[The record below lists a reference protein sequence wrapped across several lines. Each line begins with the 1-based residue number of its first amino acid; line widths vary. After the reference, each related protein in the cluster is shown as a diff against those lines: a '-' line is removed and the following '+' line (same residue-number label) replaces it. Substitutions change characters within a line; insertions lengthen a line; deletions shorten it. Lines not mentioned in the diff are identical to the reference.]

1 MSADLHATTIATR
14 DPYLGLA
21 LDGIHAI
28 EASAGTGK
36 TFTLA
41 TLVVRLVVERGLR
54 VGQVLAVTFTEAAT
68 QELRSRIR
76 ARLLLACELVGA
88 SPAADAAPDAVL
100 THAVLEAHLA
110 QGGETADALRRRLH
124 AAANDIDLAAI
135 FTIHGFCAR
144 VLREHALEAGQAF
157 DAPELLTSDA
167 PLFEAIAADLWRA
180 HGRDP
185 ESADDLL
192 ALWPGGPPALACDLP
207 LLVRERTLRP
217 ALGELPED
225 PAPRLHASGE
235 ALADAFRVHGDEFR
249 ASLVSAVENKV
260 LHGGSYKLDW
270 IAALFDGLKQWCDAG
285 ERSTPFQHPKLPQLT
300 RETLQLRTSK
310 AGAGKTPD
318 SPVCDAVP
326 AYLDALAA
334 MADWQDARRVE
345 LLHRLR
351 DDARQRVARAKR
363 QQRVQTY
370 DDLID
375 RVADAIDGPHAA
387 DLVQRLRAQYAVALV
402 DEFQD
407 TDARQWRIFDHVF
420 GAAGATL
427 HGQAPALF
435 VIGDPKQAIYG
446 FRGGDVE
453 TYLAARETAREAP
466 PLSSNF
472 RSRPSVLRAVS
483 ALYAQ
488 AQIASEEEPGVPPP
502 FIDPRIGFREV
513 QPGGLR
519 RDDDFLRDG
528 TPAPALTIWRAPPP
542 EEVDSKGKPRPH
554 KAGRSRELAT
564 SACVAAIH
572 RVLCDARAG
581 RASIEGRPVQPGDI
595 AVLVR
600 SHNEAT
606 RIRHALAMAGI
617 PAVAAGRQSLFATPE
632 ARDLHALLL
641 ALLHGAD
648 DGRLRMA
655 LSTVLVGLDA
665 AAIAALDTDGEA
677 LRQWQLQ
684 ALEWREQV
692 ERRRVF
698 ALVNALCAQ
707 HADRLLGLLDG
718 ERRLTNYLQLAEL
731 LQDAQARTLGL
742 HGLVDWLATAIAEAN
757 AADESQLLRLES
769 DAHRVQVVTLHKSKG
784 LEYPLVFLPFAAIG
798 AHARSPGQRAVVN
811 GDDGRVLHWKLLASR
826 SGWDAARDAWTLA
839 QRAEDARLL
848 YVGLTRARHALW
860 LAIGVFCNFDRSPLQ
875 HMVARPDALQL
886 ALGEAVAIDEALPPD
901 ALPWLPPAA
910 AEPVPPAR
918 TAERPLASDWWVYSF
933 TQLAN
938 ADGQDDT
945 AASATQPVEGGQDE
959 PVDEADVRMGLVAAI
974 DEGGRTATEFGPV
987 AGAGFRGALE
997 PAPGASAGRDTG
1009 ADAATADLHGDGDPA
1024 SRGDASDGDGFETG
1038 PAAGAGRSSTPHE
1051 AHAGTTADAFDP
1063 RFAGTRFGVV
1073 LHDVLERADFAGWS
1087 AWTPGAPAP
1096 TREDAELIAERL
1108 RAGGYSAEDIDD
1120 GVATLTPLIGHT
1132 LTVALPEGV
1141 RLADLPAQQRR
1152 PEIEFQFALAPTR
1165 VDALLDLLHRH
1176 GLLTARQGFGTRRRL
1191 EGLMTGLIDLT
1202 YLHDGRWYVL
1212 DYKSNRLPG
1221 YGPAHLMEAMAHSE
1235 YDLQALLYTLA
1246 LHRWLRFRLGAD
1258 YDYDRDFGGVRYV
1271 FCRGLDATRNDA
1283 QGVQPG
1289 QGAHAIGTTQTQGGT
1304 QTDKA
1309 VHGVQ
1314 AWRFA
1319 PELVD
1324 ALDALFAGKP
1334 QPDAARASAPSPAG
1348 GGGPGW
1354 GQAEPRQDR
1363 TPT

>member
-1 MSADLHATTIATR
+1 MSVASSTPAPVRDL
-14 DPYLGLA
+14 YLDLA
-21 LDGIHAI
+21 LDGVHAI

-36 TFTLA
+36 TYTLA

-68 QELRSRIR
+68 QELRKRIR
-76 ARLLLACELVGA
+76 ERLLLAGELVGA
-88 SPAADAAPDAVL
+88 PPASDDTPEAAL
-100 THAVLEAHLA
+100 TRNVLEGHLA
-110 QGGETADALRRRLH
+110 RGTETAEALRRRLH

-167 PLFEAIAADLWRA
+167 PLYESIAADLWRA
-180 HGRDP
+180 HGRGS

-192 ALWPGGPPALACDLP
+192 ALWPGGPAALAGDLP

-217 ALGELPED
+217 ALDELPDD

-235 ALADAFRVHGDEFR
+235 ALADTFRAHGDDFR
-249 ASLVSAVENKV
+249 ASLVSAVEGKV
-260 LHGGSYKLDW
+260 LHAGSYKLAW
-270 IAALFDGLKQWCDAG
+270 IGELFDALHQWCNAS
-285 ERSTPFQHPKLPQLT
+285 ERKLPFQHPKLPQLT

-310 AGAGKTPD
+310 AGAGRTPD
-318 SPVCDAVP
+318 SPVCDAIP

-334 MADWQDARRVE
+334 MAEWQDARRVE

-351 DDARQRVARAKR
+351 FDARQRVARAKR

-387 DLVQRLRAQYAVALV
+387 DLVQRLRAQYEVALV

-420 GAAGATL
+420 GAASAAL

-453 TYLAARETAREAP
+453 TYLAARETASDAP
-466 PLSSNF
+466 PLSQNF

-488 AQIASEEEPGVPPP
+488 AQAAAEVDEKIPPP
-502 FIDPRIGFREV
+502 FIDTRIRFYEV
-513 QPGGLR
+513 QPGGVR
-519 RDDDFLRDG
+519 RDEDFQRHG
-528 TPAPALTIWRAPPP
+528 VPAPALTVWRAPLPD
-542 EEVDSKGKPRPH
+542 EVDSKGKLKPW
-554 KAGRSRELAT
+554 KAGHSRELAT
-564 SACVAAIH
+564 KACVAAIH
-572 RVLCDARAG
+572 RVLFDARDG
-581 RASIEGRPVQPGDI
+581 NASIEGRPVQLGDI

-655 LSTVLVGLDA
+655 LSSVLVGLDA
-665 AAIAALDTDGEA
+665 AAIAALDDDGEA
-677 LRQWQLQ
+677 LRHWQLE
-684 ALEWREQV
+684 ALAWRERLQ
-692 ERRRVF
+692 RGGPL

-707 HADRLLGLLDG
+707 HAGRLLGLLDG
-718 ERRLTNYLQLAEL
+718 ERRLTNYLQLAEG
-731 LQDAQARTLGL
+731 LQDAQARALGL
-742 HGLVDWLATAIAEAN
+742 HGLVDWLANAIADAN
-757 AADESQLLRLES
+757 ASDESQLLRLES
-769 DAHRVQVVTLHKSKG
+769 DARRVQVVTLHKSKG

-798 AHARSPGQRAVVN
+798 AHARHPGQRVVVN
-811 GDDGRVLHWKLLASR
+811 DEDGRVLHWKLLVSQ
-826 SGWDAARDAWTLA
+826 SGWEAAKDAWLIA

-860 LAIGVFCNFDRSPLQ
+860 LASGLFCNHDRSPLQ
-875 HMVARPDALQL
+875 HMVAKPDALQA
-886 ALGEAVAIDEALPPD
+886 ALGDAVAIDDSSPPD
-901 ALPWLPPAA
+901 RLPWLPPASTDA
-910 AEPVPPAR
+910 VPPAR
-918 TAERPLASDWWVYSF
+918 TARRALASDWWVYSF

-938 ADGQDDT
+938 ADGQEDT
-945 AASATQPVEGGQDE
+945 AASATQP
-959 PVDEADVRMGLVAAI
+959 A
-974 DEGGRTATEFGPV
+974 EGGRD
-987 AGAGFRGALE
+987 E
-997 PAPGASAGRDTG
+997 PAGEVDAGMDMTAPRVDAGEGAAADVDAGTG
-1009 ADAATADLHGDGDPA
+1009 ADLRDTAPVDGAADIF
-1024 SRGDASDGDGFETG
+1024 DA
-1038 PAAGAGRSSTPHE
+1038 
-1051 AHAGTTADAFDP
+1051 
-1063 RFAGTRFGVV
+1063 RFGGTRFGVV
-1073 LHDVLERADFAGWS
+1073 LHDVLERTDFARWS

-1096 TREDAELIAERL
+1096 TSDDAGLIAERL
-1108 RAGGYSAEDIDD
+1108 RAGGYPAGDIDD
-1120 GVATLTPLIGHT
+1120 GLAVLTPLIGHT
-1132 LTVALPEGV
+1132 LTVPLPEGV
-1141 RLADLPAQQRR
+1141 RLADVPAGQRR

-1165 VDALLDLLHRH
+1165 IDALLALLHRH
-1176 GLLTARQGFGTRRRL
+1176 GLLTARQGFGARRRL

-1202 YLHDGRWYVL
+1202 YVHDGRWYVL

-1221 YGPAHLMEAMAHSE
+1221 YGPARLAEAMTHSE
-1235 YDLQALLYTLA
+1235 YDLQALIYTLA
-1246 LHRWLRFRLGAD
+1246 LHRWLRFRLGDA
-1258 YDYDRDFGGVRYV
+1258 YDYARDFGGIRYL
-1271 FCRGLDATRNDA
+1271 FCRGLDAGRDDA
-1283 QGVQPG
+1283 Q
-1289 QGAHAIGTTQTQGGT
+1289 
-1304 QTDKA
+1304 
-1309 VHGVQ
+1309 GVQ
-1314 AWRFA
+1314 AWRFD

-1324 ALDALFAGKP
+1324 ELDALFAGHTP
-1334 QPDAARASAPSPAG
+1334 EVGEPAAEPLSRSRERG
-1348 GGGPGW
+1348 RGEGP
-1354 GQAEPRQDR
+1354 AEPRQDQM
-1363 TPT
+1363 PT